1 MNERTLIK
9 LRRDADYLM
18 IHTVSRKK
26 DRRRDGFYLSL
37 EKASR
42 LEKEREVL
50 ANDGASFAVLR
61 TDPERRIVC
70 LELHWLSEY
79 NNGSLA
85 GQKELLALPGK
96 DFLAFVKKEASK
108 EEWNVLSMAGH
119 HMPKLD
125 FTHSM
130 NLRRVAADP
139 VIRKKLSHYLRNAF
153 RWQGATE
160 IRFYDDFLPYSF
172 YFVERRGEKTGI
184 EGGLILHGLEE
195 PKTAYYS
202 IHT

>member
-18 IHTVSRKK
+18 IRTVSRQNK
-26 DRRRDGFYLSL
+26 RRRDGFYLSL
-37 EKASR
+37 EKVSR

-96 DFLAFVKKEASK
+96 DFLAFVGCNEPR
-108 EEWNVLSMAGH
+108 EEWNVLSMERH
-119 HMPKLD
+119 SLPKLN
-125 FTHSM
+125 FSNSK
-130 NLRRVAADP
+130 NLCRVAADP